1 MENIYSKY
9 NIDRNR
15 LKRDYIQYPLKKE
28 GKSHRYELP
37 YREDLKYLYIEL
49 NLTKQ
54 CLCNILGVK
63 CVDTII
69 KQLNIQKPRD
79 LVIQNTNKSIQE
91 KYGRSYFQ
99 TEEFKSLL
107 SKPKSEKWKNTQR
120 KNNML
125 KYGVENVFQLD
136 KVKEKIKKTN
146 LKKYGSEYFVQSK
159 EYKKLYKDKDF
170 ISKMKTKE
178 YQSKKKNNSFTVS
191 KPEEEI
197 YKSLCSKFHN
207 VIHQYRSELYP
218 FNCDFYIPEIDLY
231 IEYQGHWTHG
241 NEPYIGT
248 NEQNEILEI
257 WRNKSNELNFKGR
270 TKNQYKRAIKIWTLE
285 DPLKRKTV
293 KENNLNWIEF
303 FNMNEFLD
311 WFNHQ

>member
-1 MENIYSKY
+1 
-9 NIDRNR
+9 
-15 LKRDYIQYPLKKE
+15 
-28 GKSHRYELP
+28 
-37 YREDLKYLYIEL
+37 
-49 NLTKQ
+49 
-54 CLCNILGVK
+54 
-63 CVDTII
+63 
-69 KQLNIQKPRD
+69 
-79 LVIQNTNKSIQE
+79 
-91 KYGRSYFQ
+91 
-99 TEEFKSLL
+99 
-107 SKPKSEKWKNTQR
+107 
-120 KNNML
+120 
-125 KYGVENVFQLD
+125 
-136 KVKEKIKKTN
+136 
-146 LKKYGSEYFVQSK
+146 
-159 EYKKLYKDKDF
+159 
-170 ISKMKTKE
+170 MKTKE